1 MQATDCGQT
10 SKYTFVLLFHSTCDL
25 LLCTHSYSGSGHG
38 LTAGAKYVVLLGD
51 SPTQTHH
58 CYSLGSFTGCAG
70 ISSTPAVFSVFV
82 EAAVISGWGWA
93 ARWASS
99 RQCHASGCSRQW
111 GVRRRRREVLL
122 WAHSLASQGSKVF
135 LWKHQQHGWDLFG
148 AQSPA
153 PARWRLVMRRWR
165 AQPATG
171 GVSVPACCGMIG
183 NPVLFSCFAVKKF
196 LFWLKDF
203 FHSLHLL
210 NKLSSF
216 LFSLLIRRL
225 DNTFISVLGVDLPS
239 VLRVSYTR
247 AAAG

>member
-1 MQATDCGQT
+1 
-10 SKYTFVLLFHSTCDL
+10 
-25 LLCTHSYSGSGHG
+25 
-38 LTAGAKYVVLLGD
+38 
-51 SPTQTHH
+51 
-58 CYSLGSFTGCAG
+58 
-70 ISSTPAVFSVFV
+70 
-82 EAAVISGWGWA
+82 
-93 ARWASS
+93 
-99 RQCHASGCSRQW
+99 
-111 GVRRRRREVLL
+111 
-122 WAHSLASQGSKVF
+122 
-135 LWKHQQHGWDLFG
+135 
-148 AQSPA
+148 
-153 PARWRLVMRRWR
+153 MRRWR